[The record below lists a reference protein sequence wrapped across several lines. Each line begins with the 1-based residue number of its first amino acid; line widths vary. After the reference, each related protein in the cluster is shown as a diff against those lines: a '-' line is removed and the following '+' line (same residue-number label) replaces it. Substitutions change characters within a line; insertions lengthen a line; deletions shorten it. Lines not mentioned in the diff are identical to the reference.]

1 MFEKAIEIL
10 KEEIK
15 KGSGNP
21 FLNLFIEFA
30 ECNEA
35 LGNDIFVRYF
45 GTTVE
50 DIVTKSMHY
59 IRETNISVLPKIE
72 A

>member
-1 MFEKAIEIL
+1 MNSLL
-10 KEEIK
+10 KI
-15 KGSGNP
+15 SAV
-21 FLNLFIEFA
+21 L
-30 ECNEA
+30 EA

-50 DIVTKSMHY
+50 DIITKSMHY
-59 IRETNISVLPKIE
+59 IRKSNVSALPKIE